1 MVAMVLVNCEEK
13 NLQSKLKNNNYK
25 FKITF
30 HFLLCFQFF
39 IINLFFFV
47 GITSICSSPFSCIKF
62 PKFENRNENWT
73 GEIKPILFFFFGW
86 YFLCI
91 SFIFLQSS
99 SSKSFNKFKILERNN
114 NWIVRDYSSYS
125 QYIHLSYPTKK
136 CLF

>member
-1 MVAMVLVNCEEK
+1 MVSSSANITEHWIVIKKKNGLAVMVAMVLVNCEEK

-73 GEIKPILFFFFGW
+73 GEIKPIFFSLVGISYAFLSSFFNRR
-86 YFLCI
+86 LPN
-91 SFIFLQSS
+91 LLT
-99 SSKSFNKFKILERNN
+99 NLKFWNATTAE
-114 NWIVRDYSSYS
+114 
-125 QYIHLSYPTKK
+125 
-136 CLF
+136 